1 MASVS
6 ITNRIKYNN
15 QNYSQIVSMND
26 DKAMDNVLSLFK
38 VFVGQQTI
46 AQLIEKDSSY
56 SFKFDKEGFSALN
69 FDNNFKGSELE
80 KIIKDDEL
88 KIITSTDKDI
98 PVTLK
103 EKNNKEFVFEV
114 ESTKKDVSKAFK
126 ITIDAVSI
134 TIDYDGKKYLADIT
148 EIEKEKLSEST
159 QKKFELDKK
168 KPIFSFDV
176 NSNLY
181 EKLVPDNIK
190 DLKSSNLPLY
200 MLTQYVDLLQSNNI
214 TDENQSIDAKNIND
228 KLKVFKY
235 SFTPENK
242 DNYFAFVKEGE
253 ATHIL
258 FGKKLGK
265 IKDCKL
271 YYSLNNKKEKEYS
284 LIISIGK
291 DENVKLNLS
300 SLGDEQGKEFLQNF
314 DKNIQPIVPPS
325 SKVSKTDSHWGFI
338 AQPMDDRKAI
348 NYEINKNGI
357 TSSIEKKQHETSNAD
372 NKSAESKETKAEESE
387 EKDENEK
394 EDKKHKFNTKFFG
407 DLFTTLSFFSLIAAA
422 LIPGLGALMAGLAVA
437 FIAGS
442 AISYAV
448 DSYEM
453 SIARSV
459 KKIKENDYTKFR
471 NNDKLLQKAKE
482 NLIEAQASLQ
492 KVIEN
497 SSDNSFTKQFID
509 LYNKNGIVKENINL
523 AQRYNFA
530 TGKDADLE
538 TLINLEKYETET
550 NKNKKEKLKEEILN
564 KFDEEKRSDIEQK
577 LFNQSSFFDIEQL
590 NVQEDVYNDL
600 QQIQNEENEEEKL
613 KYQNNFVKR
622 YFPSVSEEKVEETRK
637 KLFDDSKDREA
648 FSSNLSNYIN
658 IEKIYTNTKERNI
671 KLIEENKIDYL
682 INLFSKREEKECTKM
697 LADYGEAVAKRFA
710 YGKEFS
716 QTQLK
721 KFIQVLPQNLQEQSN
736 NLLTQK
742 FNKIDKSIND
752 LHQSI
757 KFNVNEN
764 SKLDQAYNFL
774 KYTINSNKT
783 SSNKVDDILKHLPEQ
798 ISAKAKTALNEGKTI
813 KEFLLEEINNKETE
827 MHRHISSILN
837 VKKFQ
842 VNDKLTLQVTYKD
855 KTSVDNVK
863 LSEQNLDNLIQTC
876 KKENNSNATRK
887 NLVKNEFEK
896 GKYSAEPNDKELTK
910 ADIKYKKHEDYLN
923 NFQSITEDIDEII
936 ETILKELSQPVF
948 DEQSLKKQF
957 DKLKK
962 ELENIESKKGIKKS
976 IEKSISKLDN
986 LKDNLNK
993 KNIKKAFSKIR
1004 KILTKINK
1012 KKNQQLAKQNKKTIK
1027 KQNYVSDKSGKEIIA
1042 TIKLITTPAVQS
1054 YIQQDLTSATGN
1066 TNIFEDEN
1074 VEEKE

>member
-15 QNYSQIVSMND
+15 QNYTQIVSMND
-26 DKAMDNVLSLFK
+26 DKATDNVLSLFK
-38 VFVGQQTI
+38 IFVGQQTI
-46 AQLIEKDSSY
+46 AQIIKKDSSY

-103 EKNNKEFVFEV
+103 EKNNKELVFEV

-176 NSNLY
+176 NSSLF

-338 AQPMDDRKAI
+338 AQPMDDREAI

-357 TSSIEKKQHETSNAD
+357 TFSIEKKQHETSNAD
-372 NKSAESKETKAEESE
+372 NKSAESKKTKAEESE
-387 EKDENEK
+387 EKDENKK

-407 DLFTTLSFFSLIAAA
+407 DLFTTLSFFSLIASA
-422 LIPGLGALMAGLAVA
+422 LIPGLGAIMAGFAVA
-437 FIAGS
+437 FMAGG
-442 AISYAV
+442 AISYSV
-448 DSYEM
+448 DSYEL
-453 SIARSV
+453 SIHKSV
-459 KKIKENDYTKFR
+459 KKLKENAYTQFR
-471 NNDKLLQKAKE
+471 ENDSALQKAKA
-482 NLIEAQASLQ
+482 NLKEAQASLQ
-492 KVIEN
+492 NAIE
-497 SSDNSFTKQFID
+497 SSNEDSFTKQFIN
-509 LYNKNGIVKENINL
+509 LYKENGIVKENINL

-538 TLINLEKYETET
+538 TLINFEKYEAESD
-550 NKNKKEKLKEEILN
+550 KAKKEQLKQEILN
-564 KFDEEKRSDIEQK
+564 KVDEEIRNEIEQK
-577 LFNQSSFFDIEQL
+577 LFKNSSFFDIEQV
-590 NVQEDVYNDL
+590 NVQENVYNDL
-600 QQIQNEENEEEKL
+600 RQIEKEKNKEQKL
-613 KYQNNFVKR
+613 NLQIDFIKKHL
-622 YFPSVSEEKVEETRK
+622 PSLSEEQVEETSR
-637 KLFDDSKDREA
+637 KLFNDSKNMEE
-648 FSSNLSNYIN
+648 FNSNLRNYISN
-658 IEKIYTNTKERNI
+658 EKIYTRIKERNI
-671 KLIEENKIDYL
+671 QIIENNKIDFVA
-682 INLFSKREEKECTKM
+682 NLFSKREEKECIKM
-697 LADYGEAVAKRFA
+697 LNDYSEVIAKK
-710 YGKEFS
+710 YNHGKILKKTKF
-716 QTQLK
+716 K
-721 KFIQVLPQNLQEQSN
+721 KFIESLPKNLQQQSIN
-736 NLLTQK
+736 LFANKFSKNGQNYQQIINLLT
-742 FNKIDKSIND
+742 
-752 LHQSI
+752 
-757 KFNVNEN
+757 
-764 SKLDQAYNFL
+764 
-774 KYTINSNKT
+774 
-783 SSNKVDDILKHLPEQ
+783 
-798 ISAKAKTALNEGKTI
+798 
-813 KEFLLEEINNKETE
+813 
-827 MHRHISSILN
+827 
-837 VKKFQ
+837 
-842 VNDKLTLQVTYKD
+842 
-855 KTSVDNVK
+855 
-863 LSEQNLDNLIQTC
+863 EQNTLNNEHSLL
-876 KKENNSNATRK
+876 KENEYENT
-887 NLVKNEFEK
+887 V
-896 GKYSAEPNDKELTK
+896 
-910 ADIKYKKHEDYLN
+910 ED
-923 NFQSITEDIDEII
+923 
-936 ETILKELSQPVF
+936 
-948 DEQSLKKQF
+948 
-957 DKLKK
+957 
-962 ELENIESKKGIKKS
+962 
-976 IEKSISKLDN
+976 
-986 LKDNLNK
+986 
-993 KNIKKAFSKIR
+993 
-1004 KILTKINK
+1004 
-1012 KKNQQLAKQNKKTIK
+1012 
-1027 KQNYVSDKSGKEIIA
+1027 
-1042 TIKLITTPAVQS
+1042 
-1054 YIQQDLTSATGN
+1054 
-1066 TNIFEDEN
+1066 